1 MTKLATK
8 RPGNARRSCK
18 KLSTIKR
25 KAKRKRLRAKKKA
38 SLVALRELRELLKAG
53 SDDDCDFDFD
63 SGGRALC
70 SSSSDDSDLPEGE
83 N

>member
-1 MTKLATK
+1 MTKLSAK
-8 RPGNARRSCK
+8 RSGNARRSCK
-18 KLSTIKR
+18 KLSTMNR
-25 KAKRKRLRAKKKA
+25 KAKRKRLRAKKRA
-38 SLVALRELRELLKAG
+38 SLTALRELRELLKAG